1 MIRAIRCEWARL
13 KNPYYILGGIGLM
26 AALGLIV
33 TIIVFFT
40 ATGGSAMVPPGG
52 QAVSVAVLEAS
63 DGMFTGLRNGANM
76 WGIVA
81 LAIWAIAVSSD
92 YSNGLIRLLVQAEPR
107 RLRLLGGKVV
117 ALTLFT
123 CVATLVTT
131 VVVLIASP
139 AIAGA
144 TGISADAWRDGLA
157 STMIDGYLHM
167 TLSALMWGFM
177 GLFVGVMT
185 RSTGISIAVG
195 IGYLL
200 VFEMLFGMLLDSGA
214 KWLPGSS
221 FSAVAAGGTS
231 DMAFSTGLLTA
242 VGYVVVTLAIAA
254 ATFHRR
260 DITA

>member
-1 MIRAIRCEWARL
+1 MIRTIRCEWIRL
-13 KNPYYILGGIGLM
+13 RSRSYLLGGIGLM
-26 AALGLIV
+26 AALGVIV

-40 ATGGSAMVPPGG
+40 ATSGSGVKAPGF
-52 QAVSVAVLEAS
+52 QAVSLATLEAPN
-63 DGMFTGLRNGANM
+63 GMFAGLRLASNM

-81 LAIWAIAVSSD
+81 LVVWAIAVSSD

-131 VVVLIASP
+131 LVVLVASP

-144 TGISADAWRDGLA
+144 TGVSAEAWRTGLA
-157 STMIDGYLHM
+157 HTIVDGYLHL
-167 TLSALMWGFM
+167 TLAALMWGFI

-200 VFEMLFGMLLDSGA
+200 VFEMLFGMLLHGGA

-221 FSAVAAGGTS
+221 FSTVAAGGTTTMS
-231 DMAFSTGLLTA
+231 FASGPGDSGRHVPSAGRHGVS
-242 VGYVVVTLAIAA
+242 LA
-254 ATFHRR
+254 
-260 DITA
+260 